1 LIEDLGL
8 PTLLILPPRIGT
20 MVKKKEQVDTI
31 HQAKIEVRE
40 KVGKIFHD
48 AKQSH
53 RQYSYTSHTA
63 VTAAV
68 VPAMHEV
75 GMTYNFMCSDLRTEG
90 GFAIMMMKV
99 CFNYGEEA
107 DFCTV
112 YCGDKLRD
120 GTSMGSITS
129 YGLKV
134 ALLKYFG
141 LESGEKD
148 LEAIQAEH
156 EAIQA
161 NAMREKALST
171 EQEEAAKKTAEIFNG
186 KEISPTENTSHREQ
200 MKDLAKKDFLMLCGE
215 LNVSNEQIQRRIEKE
230 GYSNLGEVSED
241 ILEQWNETMTDKISE
256 LECIKDA

>member
-1 LIEDLGL
+1 M
-8 PTLLILPPRIGT
+8 PQ
-20 MVKKKEQVDTI
+20 KKKTKQANTI
-31 HQAKIEVRE
+31 HEAKIEVRE

-75 GMTYNFMCSDLRTEG
+75 GMTYKFQCSNLQLEN
-90 GFAIMMMKV
+90 GFAIMKMAV
-99 CFNYGEEA
+99 EFHYA
-107 DFCTV
+107 DDNEIDTCIV

-120 GTSMGSITS
+120 GTTMGSITS

-156 EAIQA
+156 EAVQA
-161 NAMREKALST
+161 ATLRQDAVEKT
-171 EQEEAAKKTAEIFNG
+171 KDIFNG
-186 KEISPTENTSHREQ
+186 EEVETAPWDIADEYP
-200 MKDLAKKDFLMLCGE
+200 
-215 LNVSNEQIQRRIEKE
+215 IEKE
-230 GYSNLGEVSED
+230 QGARGDPEQENHLASLKEFIAIAGNLITPEQLDARLAKDGYSSLDDVPTEVLD
-241 ILEQWNETMTDKISE
+241 QWTDKMKE
-256 LECIKDA
+256 KN

>member
-1 LIEDLGL
+1 M
-8 PTLLILPPRIGT
+8 PQ
-20 MVKKKEQVDTI
+20 KKKTKQVNTI
-31 HQAKIEVRE
+31 QQAKIEVRE

-75 GMTYNFMCSDLRTEG
+75 GMTYKFTCKDLQIEN
-90 GFAIMMMKV
+90 GFAIMRMSV
-99 CFNYGEEA
+99 EFEYDDDIETCS
-107 DFCTV
+107 V

-134 ALLKYFG
+134 VLLKYFG

-148 LEAIQAEH
+148 LEAIQAEQ
-156 EAIQA
+156 EAI
-161 NAMREKALST
+161 KAASLRQDAVERT
-171 EQEEAAKKTAEIFNG
+171 KEIFDG
-186 KEISPTENTSHREQ
+186 KEVEPTPWDGPPTIADEYP
-200 MKDLAKKDFLMLCGE
+200 
-215 LNVSNEQIQRRIEKE
+215 IEKE
-230 GYSNLGEVSED
+230 QEAAGDPEAECHLLALKDFIRVAGDFKLTANQLDSRLEKDGYRDLDAVPTEVLDEWTEKMEKKMMLD
-241 ILEQWNETMTDKISE
+241 
-256 LECIKDA
+256 DAAEKEANDA